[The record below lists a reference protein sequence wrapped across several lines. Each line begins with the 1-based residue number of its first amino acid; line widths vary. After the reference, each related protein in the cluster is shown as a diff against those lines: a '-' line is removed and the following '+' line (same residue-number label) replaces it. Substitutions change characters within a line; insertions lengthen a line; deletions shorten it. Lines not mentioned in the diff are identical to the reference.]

1 MVEQSTRKKQK
12 PCGSNLIK
20 LGWTNT
26 SGPLFIR
33 NGNRKSLNLWI
44 SSISLSCLPWYWLHV
59 QRPFTLC
66 WLGLNCCVFGSTLNA
81 EPTVVI
87 SRTDSAT
94 EKTSGTVFAIML
106 VPAAC
111 TPPPPPFGLMVV
123 HPLGRLSLSILDLGT
138 GHAMGLLGFCIERS
152 RKREGKN
159 ISVISKVHPPCLCF
173 GDRIALGY
181 SPKESCFFPFSH
193 VVIQRRAHLKWHKR
207 IFLLSSSREISSQD
221 ILSSFLTFFLTCC
234 SLHAVVSFQVQ
245 FS

>member
-33 NGNRKSLNLWI
+33 NGNRNSLNLWI

-111 TPPPPPFGLMVV
+111 TPPPPPFWPHGSSPAWQTL
-123 HPLGRLSLSILDLGT
+123 PLYS
-138 GHAMGLLGFCIERS
+138 RS
-152 RKREGKN
+152 WHRTCHG
-159 ISVISKVHPPCLCF
+159 SAWFLHW
-173 GDRIALGY
+173 
-181 SPKESCFFPFSH
+181 KE
-193 VVIQRRAHLKWHKR
+193 
-207 IFLLSSSREISSQD
+207 
-221 ILSSFLTFFLTCC
+221 
-234 SLHAVVSFQVQ
+234 
-245 FS
+245 